1 MPNFKFIAES
11 IRKDTEAALSKS
23 GLFFRVFARGKEEAS
38 LRQKIS
44 KDPNKY
50 AIGGKLIQDAIGIRV
65 VLYFEEDVALA
76 TNILNSKYRIDPHDS
91 TIDNHDTDTFNVKRH
106 NLIADI
112 PDHHSADFER
122 EVVGLPIDSTFE
134 IQLRSILS
142 EGWHEIDHDLR
153 YKSKSTW
160 TSQDD
165 LSRIFNGISATL
177 ETAEW
182 SMKRVFEELAY
193 RHYKSKNWN
202 SMVECKF
209 RMRTNEKLSDGVFNC
224 LNCNPEIAKELYRS
238 NRNKIVSLFSQASP
252 SIPTNLDNIVHIWN
266 LAGPGFPDLK
276 SIAPTLLIEQFS

>member
-1 MPNFKFIAES
+1 MPNFKFMAEG
-11 IRKDTEAALSKS
+11 IRKDIEAALSKS

-38 LRQKIS
+38 LKRKIS

-50 AIGGKLIQDAIGIRV
+50 SMGGKLIQDAIGIRV
-65 VLYFEEDVALA
+65 VLYFEEDVSLA
-76 TNILNSKYRIDPHDS
+76 TNILNSKYRIDPLDS

-106 NLIADI
+106 NLVADI
-112 PDHHSADFER
+112 PDHHLADFKR
-122 EVVGLPIDSTFE
+122 EVAGLPIDSTFE

-153 YKSKSTW
+153 YKSTSTW

-202 SMVECKF
+202 SMIECKF
-209 RMRTNEKLSDGVFNC
+209 RMRTNEKLSDGVFHC
-224 LNCNPEIAKELYRS
+224 INCNPEIAKELYRS

-266 LAGPGFPDLK
+266 LTGPDFPDLK
-276 SIAPTLLIEQFS
+276 SMAPTLLIEQFS